1 MSGRKWAE
9 RATNNS
15 RACWENLIASRIE
28 ISLERVGKEPEYKE
42 LCRQQAISEKR
53 LNEVL
58 TRFSK
63 EGQTVIHQYCDQS
76 IEKENY
82 ELEETYM
89 QGMKDG
95 IWGLFG
101 FGIFTVKEWL

>member
-1 MSGRKWAE
+1 MSGKNGR

-63 EGQTVIHQYCDQS
+63 EDQNVLHQYYDQS

-82 ELEETYM
+82 ELEETYI
-89 QGMKDG
+89 QGVKDG
-95 IWGLFG
+95 IQFLFG
-101 FGIFTVKEWL
+101 LGIFTVKEWL